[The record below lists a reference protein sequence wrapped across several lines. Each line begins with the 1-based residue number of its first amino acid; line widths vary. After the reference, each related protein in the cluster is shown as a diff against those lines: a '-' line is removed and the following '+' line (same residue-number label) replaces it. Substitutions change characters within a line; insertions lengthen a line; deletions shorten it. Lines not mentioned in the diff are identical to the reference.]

1 VETLS
6 IGEAAGKVGLN
17 ASALRYY
24 EERGLVRP
32 VTRRGGRRRYGP
44 EELRRLA
51 FIHVVQRLGISLDT
65 AAAVLDEPSDRWRE
79 MVRGQIAALQDLIA
93 LAQGAQR
100 FLTHALNCPA
110 DHPTQDCPDMVETLD
125 RIVAGLTFEQL
136 AAEHTDRLP
145 ETWPRRPVQPRRRAG
160 GATRT

>member
-1 VETLS
+1 VELLS
-6 IGEAAGKVGLN
+6 IGEAAGKLGLN

-32 VTRRGGRRRYGP
+32 VTRRGGRRHYGP

-51 FIHVVQRLGISLDT
+51 FIHIVQRLGISLDT

-79 MVRGQIAALQDLIA
+79 TVRAQIAALQDLVA
-93 LAQGAQR
+93 LAQGAQQ
-100 FLTHALNCPA
+100 FLTHALNCSA
-110 DHPTQDCPDMVETLD
+110 EHPTQDCPNMVETLD
-125 RIVAGLTFEQL
+125 RMVAGTTFEQL

-145 ETWPRRPVQPRRRAG
+145 ETWQRRPVKPRRCTGA
-160 GATRT
+160 ATRT